1 MPDVGMDNNK
11 MVHVCQELFSLILQM
26 RIRTFFLDILYP
38 GKYDAR
44 MEKLKQLIKKEGSKK
59 AAADR
64 LEISVRYIDYILN
77 GKKPSK
83 RLQKLINIYL
93 AS

>member
-1 MPDVGMDNNK
+1 MN
-11 MVHVCQELFSLILQM
+11 E
-26 RIRTFFLDILYP
+26 
-38 GKYDAR
+38 
-44 MEKLKQLIKKEGSKK
+44 LKQLIKKEGSKR

-64 LEISVRYIDYILN
+64 LEITVRYIDYILA

-83 RLQKLINIYL
+83 QLKKLINIYL